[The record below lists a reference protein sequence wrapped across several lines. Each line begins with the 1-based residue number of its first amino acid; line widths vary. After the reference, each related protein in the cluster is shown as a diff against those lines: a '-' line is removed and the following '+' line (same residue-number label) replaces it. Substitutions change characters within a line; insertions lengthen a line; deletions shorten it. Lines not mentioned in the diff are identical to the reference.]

1 MQEKPS
7 SAKPPRSPLWR
18 RLLPLLPIA
27 ATLLVYAP
35 VFDYPMLPFWDDDV
49 NVHANPYLT
58 PSTLA
63 NLKSVWTQ
71 PYVQLYVPVSYSAW
85 MIVAWSSR
93 LVHTGSLAQG
103 PLDPAFFHGANV
115 LLHALASWAVYHL
128 VTLTLRRI
136 GRQNTALPA
145 LAGSLLFAL
154 HPLQVEPVA
163 WVSGLRDVLGGSLF
177 LLALLCF
184 MRWGDQPQ
192 APAAGRSRA
201 WWLATFIY
209 SISLGAKPAAV
220 ALPAVALLGGWA
232 FLHLP
237 GRRIAGAV
245 LPWFAIAAAW
255 SLLTRL
261 WAQTD
266 VGIET
271 AVSPPWARPL
281 IAADSVAF
289 YMAKVV
295 QPWPLLADYGRS
307 PAAVMASGS
316 LYWMWLAPA
325 IAALLCALWRPARPY
340 LVALVLFGL
349 CIAPV
354 SGLVPF
360 NFQSVST
367 VADRYAYTALFG
379 AALALAMLYSRFPR
393 IAGLPVAAA
402 LAVCVTLDRI
412 QLPAWSSGEALV
424 VSVLR
429 HNPESWKARHNYG
442 FALDDRGAYQEAIA
456 QYREAIRLCPGR
468 AEIYNDLGVSLS
480 NLKQPAEAAAA
491 FEKAL
496 ALRPTS
502 HAARNLG
509 IVRLTN
515 GEPAKAREA
524 FALALKM
531 DPTDALAAKALA
543 EIDPGAKQATGS
555 P

>member
-1 MQEKPS
+1 MWK
-7 SAKPPRSPLWR
+7 
-18 RLLPLLPIA
+18 RLLPLVPVAAVLIA
-27 ATLLVYAP
+27 YAP
-35 VFDYPMLPFWDDDV
+35 AFKYPMLPFWDDDV

-63 NLKSVWTQ
+63 NLKALWAR
-71 PYVQLYVPVSYSAW
+71 PYVQLYVPVSYTAW
-85 MIVAWSSR
+85 MAISWASR
-93 LVHTGSLAQG
+93 AAHTGSLTQG
-103 PLDPAFFHGANV
+103 PLDPAFFHGANL
-115 LLHALASWAVYHL
+115 LLHSLAAWTVYRL
-128 VTLTLRRI
+128 LLLCLRRL
-136 GRQNTALPA
+136 GSQAPELPA

-177 LLALLCF
+177 LLALLGF
-184 MRWGDQPQ
+184 MRWGNA
-192 APAAGRSRA
+192 APAAPFYRSGS
-201 WWLATFIY
+201 WWGATLLY
-209 SISLGAKPAAV
+209 ALSLGAKPAAV

-232 FLHLP
+232 VLRLP
-237 GRRIAGAV
+237 GRRLAGAV
-245 LPWFAIAAAW
+245 IPWFAIAAAW

-266 VGIET
+266 VGIQT

-289 YMAKVV
+289 YMSKVFV
-295 QPWPLLADYGRS
+295 PWPLLADYGRS
-307 PAAVMASGS
+307 PASVMASGS

-325 IAALLCALWRPARPY
+325 IAAGLCAAWRQTRPY
-340 LVALVLFGL
+340 LVPLALFAI

-379 AALALAMLYSRFPR
+379 AALALGLLCSRFPH
-393 IAGLPVAAA
+393 AA
-402 LAVCVTLDRI
+402 LATAAVALAGCAVAVRL

-442 FALDDRGAYQEAIA
+442 FALDDRGAYREAIE

-502 HAARNLG
+502 HSARNLG
-509 IVRLTN
+509 IVRLTS
-515 GEPAKAREA
+515 GDAAKARDA

-531 DPTDALAAKALA
+531 DPGDALSAKAIA
-543 EIDPGAKQATGS
+543 EIDRSAKPPAE
-555 P
+555 PR